1 MITKNPYAQY
11 AQNKIMTAGKAELT
25 LMLYEGAIKFGN
37 QAIKAE
43 NENDV
48 QQAHNQIMKMQR
60 IIEELQSTLDHK
72 YPVAKDFDRVYDYLK
87 YRLVKANISKDPA
100 DLEEIMEHLRGMRD
114 TWKEVMQKSREKVIV

>member
-72 YPVAKDFDRVYDYLK
+72 YPVAKDFDNVYEYVHR
-87 YRLVKANISKDPA
+87 RLIEANITKDKEI
-100 DLEEIMEHLRGMRD
+100 LEECLEHMRTMRD
-114 TWKEVMQKSREKVIV
+114 AWKEIMLPEEIKEK